1 MAYSLAS
8 IFVLRVI
15 FMQLRATF
23 VLSVLAS
30 AVLPATTLA
39 AEIKPKAPDSAFMG
53 KLRPD
58 ILGISAEAT
67 AETARGVFEATFN
80 GRADSK
86 TEIGQAKFAGTS
98 ANYIATLNFSA
109 PLAAKQNGEVL
120 VAGFSSPA
128 SENRIFFLSR
138 TLNFADGEQPAKAD
152 MIKQVMD
159 KYGTPTIVGDQHL
172 YFIYRGSTIMSVGGK
187 FGKPALALEAIDKP
201 LDPKMALK
209 LNADSGRGRGS
220 CVAVVKRSVA
230 AKEKSLAALIDD
242 ARGANCDGVLSVQF
256 TPSTQADR
264 ISIAQ
269 FVLLDVKRVVSAS
282 AIDAEAMAA
291 GNGSPATKGGT
302 PKL

>member
-1 MAYSLAS
+1 MP
-8 IFVLRVI
+8 
-15 FMQLRATF
+15 LRASL
-23 VLSVLAS
+23 VVLAV
-30 AVLPATTLA
+30 AFALGPAILPAPCRA
-39 AEIKPKAPDSAFMG
+39 AEIKPKTPDSAFAG

-58 ILGISAEAT
+58 ILGISADSTAEAT
-67 AETARGVFEATFN
+67 RSAFESALK

-86 TEIGQAKFAGTS
+86 TEIGQAKLGNASAG
-98 ANYIATLNFSA
+98 YIATLNFSV
-109 PLAAKQNGEVL
+109 PLGAKQGGETL

-128 SENRIFFLSR
+128 SENRVFFVSR
-138 TLNFADGEQPAKAD
+138 TLNFAEGEQPAKAE

-172 YFIYRGSTIMSVGGK
+172 YYIYRGNSIVSVGGK

-209 LNADSGRGRGS
+209 LNTESGRGRGS
-220 CVAVVKRSVA
+220 CVAVVRRSIA
-230 AKEKSLAALIDD
+230 AKEKSLAALIED
-242 ARGANCDGVLSVQF
+242 ARGANCDGVFSVQF

-269 FVLLDVKRVVSAS
+269 FVLLDVKRVISAS
-282 AIDAEAMAA
+282 AIDAEALAA
-291 GNGSPATKGGT
+291 GNGGAAPKGGA

>member
-1 MAYSLAS
+1 ML
-8 IFVLRVI
+8 LRDLLV
-15 FMQLRATF
+15 
-23 VLSVLAS
+23 VLALVP
-30 AVLPATTLA
+30 AVLPAATLA
-39 AEIKPKAPDSAFMG
+39 AEVKPKTPDSAFAG

-58 ILGISAEAT
+58 ILGISADST
-67 AETARGVFEATFN
+67 ADAARTAFEAAFK
-80 GRADSK
+80 GRSDSK
-86 TEIGQAKFAGTS
+86 TDIGQAKFGT
-98 ANYIATLNFSA
+98 ANYIATLNFSV
-109 PLAAKQNGEVL
+109 PLGAKQSGETL

-128 SENRIFFLSR
+128 SENRVFFVSR
-138 TLNFADGEQPAKAD
+138 TLNFAEGEQPAKAE

-172 YFIYRGSTIMSVGGK
+172 YYVYRSNSIVSVGGK

-220 CVAVVKRSVA
+220 CVAVVKRSIA
-230 AKEKSLAALIDD
+230 AKEKSLAALIED
-242 ARGANCDGVLSVQF
+242 ARGANCDGVVSVQF

-269 FVLLDVKRVVSAS
+269 FVLLDVKRVISAS
-282 AIDAEAMAA
+282 AIDAEALAA
-291 GNGSPATKGGT
+291 GNGNSQKGSA